1 MRVMAAGMHD
11 ARFNA
16 FGRLGTHFRR
26 EGQPGLTEA
35 ALLGLAQ
42 RFPAMVATGEQL
54 IDGRHSGAREG

>member
-1 MRVMAAGMHD
+1 MRSAE
-11 ARFNA
+11 FE
-16 FGRLGTHFRR
+16 TR

-42 RFPAMVATGEQL
+42 GFPTMVVTTVQL

>member
-1 MRVMAAGMHD
+1 MGSAE
-11 ARFNA
+11 FE
-16 FGRLGTHFRR
+16 TR

-54 IDGRHSGAREG
+54 IDGRHSAAREG